1 MPRSPLPRLA
11 LSRLVSSRL
20 ASSRLASSQ
29 VAAALVI
36 AAFAAATL
44 ADAAPALAQAPAPN
58 AAPAT
63 GGGAPTRTTATYEDW
78 TVRCETPPG
87 AQQKTCEVFQAQ
99 QQQGQAGPVS
109 QIAIG
114 RAGKTGPHKLV
125 AQIPVNVWLA
135 TAPRLLWDDKQAP
148 IALGFKRCVPGGCF
162 ADADIPDDLLRRM
175 KARAEP
181 GRLEYKDAIQRDVGI
196 AVSFKGFSQAIDAL
210 AKQ

>member
-1 MPRSPLPRLA
+1 MPRSPLL
-11 LSRLVSSRL
+11 RL
-20 ASSRLASSQ
+20 ASSLATT
-29 VAAALVI
+29 ALVTAVL
-36 AAFAAATL
+36 AAS
-44 ADAAPALAQAPAPN
+44 PALAQAPAQ
-58 AAPAT
+58 APTQNPPA
-63 GGGAPTRTTATYEDW
+63 GGAPTRTTATYEDW

-99 QQQGQAGPVS
+99 QQGQSGPVS

-114 RAGKTGPHKLV
+114 RAGKSGPHKLV

-135 TAPRLLWDDKQAP
+135 GAPRLLLDDKQPP

-162 ADADIPDDLLRRM
+162 ADADIPDDLLRRL
-175 KARAEP
+175 KGRAEP

-196 AVSFKGFSQAIDAL
+196 PVSFKGFSQAIDAL

>member
-1 MPRSPLPRLA
+1 MPRSPL
-11 LSRLVSSRL
+11 LSL
-20 ASSRLASSQ
+20 ASSLVTMATVTAVLAAS
-29 VAAALVI
+29 
-36 AAFAAATL
+36 
-44 ADAAPALAQAPAPN
+44 PALAQAPTQNSPSS
-58 AAPAT
+58 
-63 GGGAPTRTTATYEDW
+63 GAPTRTTATYEDW

-135 TAPRLLWDDKQAP
+135 TAPRLLLDDKQAP

-162 ADADIPDDLLRRM
+162 ADADIPDDLLRRL

-196 AVSFKGFSQAIDAL
+196 PVSFKGFSQAIDAL